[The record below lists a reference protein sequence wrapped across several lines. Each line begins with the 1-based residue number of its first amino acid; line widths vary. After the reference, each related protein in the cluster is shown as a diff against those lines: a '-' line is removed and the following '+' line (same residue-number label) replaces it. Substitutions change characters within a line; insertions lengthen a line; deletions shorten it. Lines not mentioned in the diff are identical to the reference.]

1 MEYRTMQ
8 SGNPCSRGPLCLTPG
23 EEGAAAPNSNNS
35 KHIGGKAHKEPAT
48 LLANCNFL
56 GSNSTNKKRAQHSM
70 RHWWCFVV
78 LVESTGPL
86 APLHWGARHAG
97 LCSCAPAARTGTQTT
112 GSTRPTLL
120 LHNRTDPT
128 SIHGVSFIPQ
138 TVCALACVHTIYTV
152 HLSSCQL
159 SLLCFENF
167 CAQWYLLHVERV
179 SSKSSMVCVHTL
191 SSTNLPMVRSSLH
204 AHVYTNL
211 SMATVATTFCR
222 IRLRES
228 FLMHLWVCES
238 ACGERTR

>member
-1 MEYRTMQ
+1 
-8 SGNPCSRGPLCLTPG
+8 
-23 EEGAAAPNSNNS
+23 
-35 KHIGGKAHKEPAT
+35 
-48 LLANCNFL
+48 
-56 GSNSTNKKRAQHSM
+56 M

-78 LVESTGPL
+78 LAESTGPL

-152 HLSSCQL
+152 HLSSWQL
-159 SLLCFENF
+159 SLLFFENTHLLFFENTHLLFFEIF

-191 SSTNLPMVRSSLH
+191 SSTSLPMVRSSLH

-222 IRLRES
+222 IRRRES

-238 ACGERTR
+238 AWGERTR